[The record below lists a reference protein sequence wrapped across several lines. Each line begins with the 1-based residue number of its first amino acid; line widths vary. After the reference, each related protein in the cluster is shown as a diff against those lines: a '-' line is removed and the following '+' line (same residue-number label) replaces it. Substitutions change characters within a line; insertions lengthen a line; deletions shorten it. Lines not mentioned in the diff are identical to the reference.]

1 MTRAE
6 RILRLSKDQ
15 ENGKWGEGDKETHQ
29 QDSLVPP
36 SGHSDVCTR
45 HTKRG
50 TGKES
55 EESGRRRR
63 VVETDLAADQPCRQ
77 QGCFLCSTGKEREI
91 NPTAQQWCPVLE
103 EHVRHVIEKDRKL
116 SISVRRVTQPSED
129 RAHIRRGNPTE
140 ERLYQ
145 TPDNVPS
152 RRRQR
157 PRNLQVSSPENIQ

>member
-1 MTRAE
+1 MQYWE
-6 RILRLSKDQ
+6 
-15 ENGKWGEGDKETHQ
+15 GKRNKSHCTAV
-29 QDSLVPP
+29 VP
-36 SGHSDVCTR
+36 C
-45 HTKRG
+45 
-50 TGKES
+50 
-55 EESGRRRR
+55 
-63 VVETDLAADQPCRQ
+63 
-77 QGCFLCSTGKEREI
+77 I
-91 NPTAQQWCPVLE
+91 E